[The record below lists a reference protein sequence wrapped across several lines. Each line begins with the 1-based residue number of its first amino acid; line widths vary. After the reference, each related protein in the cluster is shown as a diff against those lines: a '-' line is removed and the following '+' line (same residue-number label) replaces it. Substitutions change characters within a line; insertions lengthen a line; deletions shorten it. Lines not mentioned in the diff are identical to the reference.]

1 MTSSLNFFSRD
12 QHSPFASLTRIL
24 SEFQAN
30 LHVMLPCKVKQVNR
44 EKGLVSVT
52 PQIQYV
58 DPTGKGYSRGTYHN
72 LPILSL
78 GGGGFSLNF
87 PIAVGDLGWIL
98 ACDRDVHAF
107 LKDKTEGPPPTYRKH
122 SFASALFVP
131 DMFNQVKLQAD
142 STNGVV
148 LQKTDG
154 STRIVVKDGNITLV
168 TSGDTHIKADK
179 GVTID
184 ANVQIN
190 GTLHVTKDAQIDGSV
205 SASKDVKAGS
215 ISLTSHVHGGVQ
227 SGSGTTGQPR

>member
-1 MTSSLNFFSRD
+1 
-12 QHSPFASLTRIL
+12 
-24 SEFQAN
+24 
-30 LHVMLPCKVKQVNR
+30 MLPCKVKQVNR